1 MGWLKDKLQ
10 QPFNWVGEKTGLSGK
25 DVLLGVAG
33 AGLAVATGGASLA
46 ITAGAAAGVG
56 ASKLGDISSAQREG
70 AAATRRAQEQARQ
83 QYAAESRKAEIQN
96 IRSVRQQ
103 IRQARISQS
112 SMLNVGAQTG
122 GMGGSGLSG
131 GMSSI
136 GSQLGSNLGY
146 MSQIAAANTAIGGF
160 ALGYNTEMSNA
171 SMAAS
176 RQQLAGTQLGLATS
190 IFGGVGGYDKVA
202 KAFS

>member
-10 QPFNWVGEKTGLSGK
+10 QPFNWAGEKTGISGK
-25 DVLLGVAG
+25 DLGAAIVGAG
-33 AGLAVATGGASLA
+33 AAYLSGGTSL
-46 ITAGAAAGVG
+46 IGYGAAAGVG

-103 IRQARISQS
+103 IRQSRISQS

-122 GMGGSGLSG
+122 GMGGSGMSG
-131 GMSSI
+131 GLSSV
-136 GSQLGSNLGY
+136 GSQLGSNLSY

-160 ALGYNTEMSNA
+160 ALGYNTEMANA
-171 SMAAS
+171 SMASS
-176 RQQLAGTQLGLATS
+176 RQQLASTQLGIGMS
-190 IFGGVGGYDKVA
+190 IFGGMGGYDKIA
-202 KAFS
+202 KAIG

>member
-1 MGWLKDKLQ
+1 MGWLKDKIQ
-10 QPFNWVGEKTGLSGK
+10 QPFNWVGEKTGISGK
-25 DVLLGVAG
+25 DVL
-33 AGLAVATGGASLA
+33 AT
-46 ITAGAAAGVG
+46 TAGFLIGGPTGAAIAYAG
-56 ASKLGDISSAQREG
+56 SKAGDVAEAQREG

-103 IRQARISQS
+103 VRQSRIAQS
-112 SMLNVGAQTG
+112 SMINVGAQTG

-131 GMSSI
+131 GVSSV

-176 RQQLAGTQLGLATS
+176 RQQLASTQLGIGMS
-190 IFGGVGGYDKVA
+190 IFGGMGGYDKLM
-202 KAFS
+202 KA

>member
-1 MGWLKDKLQ
+1 
-10 QPFNWVGEKTGLSGK
+10 
-25 DVLLGVAG
+25 LLLLLPGPTG

-56 ASKLGDISSAQREG
+56 VSKMGDISKAQREG
-70 AAATRRAQEQARQ
+70 AAATGRAQEQARQ
-83 QYAAESRKAEIQN
+83 QYLAETRKAEIQN

-103 IRQARISQS
+103 IRQSRIAQS
-112 SMLNVGAQTG
+112 SMLNTGAQAG

-131 GMSSI
+131 GVSSV
-136 GSQLGSNLGY
+136 GSQLSSNLSY

-160 ALGYNTEMSNA
+160 ALGYNTEMANA

-176 RQQLAGTQLGLATS
+176 RQQLASSQLGLAAS
-190 IFGGVGGYDKVA
+190 IFGGVGGYDKLA
-202 KAFS
+202 KAYG